1 MLIDWFTVGAQ
12 IVNFLVLIWL
22 LKHFLYKP
30 VLDAIDAREQRI
42 ARREQAAADAQ
53 AAAEQVQAQ
62 LAQQQTD
69 FEQQHKAL
77 LQQAAAEA
85 QTARQQLLDSAREE
99 ASNLRSQWQEAL
111 RKEQQ
116 NLRQSITARTS
127 HEVFAIARKT
137 LAELADAE
145 LESRIVSVF
154 IQRLHNLEAAEKE
167 QLQAAEAN
175 ADFPML
181 IRSAFPLLA
190 NQQTALTQ
198 EVQDALQ
205 LTPNIRIET
214 DPELLS
220 GIELISNGHKVAWS
234 IADYLE
240 DMEAGLAKLLGN
252 KITSGEFTHAA

>member
-42 ARREQAAADAQ
+42 ARREQAASDAQ

-62 LAQQQTD
+62 LAQQQAD

-85 QTARQQLLDSAREE
+85 QTARQQLLDSARAE

-116 NLRQSITARTS
+116 SLRQSITTRTS
-127 HEVFAIARKT
+127 HEVFAIARKM
-137 LAELADAE
+137 LAELADTE

-154 IQRLHNLEAAEKE
+154 IQRLHNLEAAETA
-167 QLQAAEAN
+167 QLQATEVS
-175 ADFPML
+175 ADFPVL
-181 IRSAFPLLA
+181 IRSAFPLPA

-198 EVQDALQ
+198 AVQDALHM
-205 LTPNIRIET
+205 TPDIHFAT

-240 DMEAGLAKLLGN
+240 AMEAGLAKLLGN
-252 KITSGEFTHAA
+252 KITSGEFTHAT